1 MAQLRGRLEQQV
13 AMARHVSWHAGGM
26 ASAAYWPADCDDLRE
41 FVRRQPADAALLLVG
56 NGSNLLVRDGGF
68 DGTVI
73 FTAGLQKLQIE
84 LAPPAHGYRQV
95 YAEAGVAATQLAK
108 FAAANG
114 LTGLEFL
121 AGIPG
126 TVGGALAMNAGCHGG
141 ETWRYVDRVLMLT
154 RGGEL
159 IERAAGDF
167 SVGYRHVGLK
177 AASDEIFAAAW
188 FRFPPGDAQA
198 AAARTRELLQRRVA
212 TQPLALPNAGSVFRN
227 PPGDHAARLIEAAGL
242 KGARIGAAEVSEKH
256 SNFIVNPGGAASAGA
271 IEMLIGRIQADVA
284 EKFGVHLVREV
295 RIVGDADVRMGPG
308 GEGA

>member
-84 LAPPAHGYRQV
+84 LAQPAHGYRQV

-126 TVGGALAMNAGCHGG
+126 TVGGCVAQNAGCFGS
-141 ETWRYVDRVLMLT
+141 ESWDCIDRVNMLN
-154 RGGEL
+154 RRGEL
-159 IERAAGDF
+159 IQRSHAEF
-167 SVGYRHVGLK
+167 EVGYRRVEPLIEVG
-177 AASDEIFAAAW
+177 EWFAGAW
-188 FRFPPGDAQA
+188 FDLREADGSA
-198 AAARTRELLQRRVA
+198 AMRTVHEFIAKRRDS
-212 TQPLALPNAGSVFRN
+212 QPLDMPNAGRAFRN
-227 PPGDHAARLIEAAGL
+227 PQDNFAARLIQLAGMA
-242 KGARIGAAEVSEKH
+242 GARLGGARVSERH
-256 SNFIVNPGGAASAGA
+256 PNFVINGGDASASD
-271 IEMLIGRIQADVA
+271 IERLIDLVA
-284 EKFGVHLVREV
+284 ERVQEKFGVRLQCDV
-295 RIVGDADVRMGPG
+295 RIVGNKT
-308 GEGA
+308 

>member
-13 AMARHVSWHAGGM
+13 AMAHHVSWHAGGM

-126 TVGGALAMNAGCHGG
+126 TVGGCVAQNAGCFGS
-141 ETWRYVDRVLMLT
+141 ESWDCIDRVNMLN
-154 RGGEL
+154 RRGEL
-159 IERAAGDF
+159 I
-167 SVGYRHVGLK
+167 
-177 AASDEIFAAAW
+177 
-188 FRFPPGDAQA
+188 
-198 AAARTRELLQRRVA
+198 QRSH
-212 TQPLALPNAGSVFRN
+212 Q
-227 PPGDHAARLIEAAGL
+227 RL
-242 KGARIGAAEVSEKH
+242 
-256 SNFIVNPGGAASAGA
+256 
-271 IEMLIGRIQADVA
+271 
-284 EKFGVHLVREV
+284 
-295 RIVGDADVRMGPG
+295 
-308 GEGA
+308 

>member
-13 AMARHVSWHAGGM
+13 AMAHHVSWHAGGM
-26 ASAAYWPADCDDLRE
+26 ASASYWPADCDDLRE

-126 TVGGALAMNAGCHGG
+126 TVGGCVAQNAGCFGS
-141 ETWRYVDRVLMLT
+141 ESWDCIDRVNMLN
-154 RGGEL
+154 RRGEL
-159 IERAAGDF
+159 IQRSHAEF
-167 SVGYRHVGLK
+167 EVGYRRVEPLIEVG
-177 AASDEIFAAAW
+177 EWFAGAW
-188 FRFPPGDAQA
+188 FDLREADGSA
-198 AAARTRELLQRRVA
+198 AMRTVHEFIAKRRDS
-212 TQPLALPNAGSVFRN
+212 QPLDMPNAGRAFRN
-227 PPGDHAARLIEAAGL
+227 PQDNFAARLIQLAGMA
-242 KGARIGAAEVSEKH
+242 GARLGGARVSERH
-256 SNFIVNPGGAASAGA
+256 PNFVINGGDASASD
-271 IEMLIGRIQADVA
+271 IERLIDLVA
-284 EKFGVHLVREV
+284 ERVQEKFGVRLQCDV
-295 RIVGDADVRMGPG
+295 RIVGNKT
-308 GEGA
+308 

>member
-1 MAQLRGRLEQQV
+1 MAQLRGRLERQV
-13 AMARHVSWHAGGM
+13 AMAHHVSWHAGGM

-126 TVGGALAMNAGCHGG
+126 TGGGCVAQNAGCFGS
-141 ETWRYVDRVLMLT
+141 ESWDCIDRVNMLN
-154 RGGEL
+154 RRGEL
-159 IERAAGDF
+159 IQRSHAEF
-167 SVGYRHVGLK
+167 EVGYRRVEPLIEVG
-177 AASDEIFAAAW
+177 EWFAGAW
-188 FRFPPGDAQA
+188 FDLREADGSA
-198 AAARTRELLQRRVA
+198 AMRTVHEFIAKRRDS
-212 TQPLALPNAGSVFRN
+212 QPLDMPNAGRAFRN
-227 PPGDHAARLIEAAGL
+227 PQDNFAARLIQLAGMA
-242 KGARIGAAEVSEKH
+242 GARLGGARVSERH
-256 SNFIVNPGGAASAGA
+256 PNFVINGGDASASD
-271 IEMLIGRIQADVA
+271 IERLIDLVA
-284 EKFGVHLVREV
+284 ERVQEKFGVRLQCDV
-295 RIVGDADVRMGPG
+295 RIVGNKT
-308 GEGA
+308 

>member
-68 DGTVI
+68 DGTAI

-126 TVGGALAMNAGCHGG
+126 TVGGCVAQNAGCFGS
-141 ETWRYVDRVLMLT
+141 ESWDCIDRVNMLN
-154 RGGEL
+154 RRGEL
-159 IERAAGDF
+159 IQRSHAEF
-167 SVGYRHVGLK
+167 EVGYRRVEPLIEVG
-177 AASDEIFAAAW
+177 EWFAGAW
-188 FRFPPGDAQA
+188 FDLREADGSA
-198 AAARTRELLQRRVA
+198 AMRTVHEFIAKRRDS
-212 TQPLALPNAGSVFRN
+212 QPLDMPNAGRAFRN
-227 PPGDHAARLIEAAGL
+227 PQDNFAARLIQLAGMA
-242 KGARIGAAEVSEKH
+242 GARLGGARVSERH
-256 SNFIVNPGGAASAGA
+256 PNFVINGGDASASD
-271 IEMLIGRIQADVA
+271 IERLIDLVA
-284 EKFGVHLVREV
+284 ERVQEKFGVRLQCDV
-295 RIVGDADVRMGPG
+295 RIVGNKT
-308 GEGA
+308 

>member
-13 AMARHVSWHAGGM
+13 AMAHHVSWHAGGM

-68 DGTVI
+68 DGTAI

-126 TVGGALAMNAGCHGG
+126 TVGGCVAQNAGCFGS
-141 ETWRYVDRVLMLT
+141 ESWDCIDRVNMLN
-154 RGGEL
+154 RRGEL
-159 IERAAGDF
+159 IQRSHAEF
-167 SVGYRHVGLK
+167 EVGYRRVEPLIEVG
-177 AASDEIFAAAW
+177 EWFAGAW
-188 FRFPPGDAQA
+188 FDLREADGSA
-198 AAARTRELLQRRVA
+198 AMRTVHEFIAKRRDS
-212 TQPLALPNAGSVFRN
+212 QPLDMPNAGRAFRN
-227 PPGDHAARLIEAAGL
+227 PQDNFAARLIQLAGMA
-242 KGARIGAAEVSEKH
+242 GARLGGARVSERH
-256 SNFIVNPGGAASAGA
+256 PNFVINGGDASASD
-271 IEMLIGRIQADVA
+271 IERLIDLVA
-284 EKFGVHLVREV
+284 ERVQEKFGVRLQCDV
-295 RIVGDADVRMGPG
+295 RIVGNKT
-308 GEGA
+308 

>member
-13 AMARHVSWHAGGM
+13 AMAHHVSWHAGGM

-126 TVGGALAMNAGCHGG
+126 TVGGCVAQNAGCFGS
-141 ETWRYVDRVLMLT
+141 ESWDCIDRVNMLN
-154 RGGEL
+154 RRGEL
-159 IERAAGDF
+159 IQRSHAEF
-167 SVGYRHVGLK
+167 EVGYRRVEPLIEVG
-177 AASDEIFAAAW
+177 EWFAGAW
-188 FRFPPGDAQA
+188 FDLREADGSA
-198 AAARTRELLQRRVA
+198 AMRTVHEFIAKRRDS
-212 TQPLALPNAGSVFRN
+212 QPLDMPNAGRAFRN
-227 PPGDHAARLIEAAGL
+227 PQDNFAARLIQLAGMA
-242 KGARIGAAEVSEKH
+242 GARLGGARVSERH
-256 SNFIVNPGGAASAGA
+256 PNFVINGGDASASD
-271 IEMLIGRIQADVA
+271 IERLIDLVA
-284 EKFGVHLVREV
+284 ERVQEKFGVRLQCDV
-295 RIVGDADVRMGPG
+295 RIVGNKT
-308 GEGA
+308 

>member
-1 MAQLRGRLEQQV
+1 MAH
-13 AMARHVSWHAGGM
+13 HVSWHAGGM

-126 TVGGALAMNAGCHGG
+126 TVGGCVAQNAGCFGS
-141 ETWRYVDRVLMLT
+141 ESWDCIDRVNMLN
-154 RGGEL
+154 RRGEL
-159 IERAAGDF
+159 IQRSHAEF
-167 SVGYRHVGLK
+167 EVGYRRVEPLIEVG
-177 AASDEIFAAAW
+177 EWFAGAW
-188 FRFPPGDAQA
+188 FDLREADGSA
-198 AAARTRELLQRRVA
+198 AMRTVHEFIAKRRDS
-212 TQPLALPNAGSVFRN
+212 QPLDMPNAGRAFRN
-227 PPGDHAARLIEAAGL
+227 PQDNFAARLIQLAGMA
-242 KGARIGAAEVSEKH
+242 GARLGGARVSERH
-256 SNFIVNPGGAASAGA
+256 PNFVINGGDASASD
-271 IEMLIGRIQADVA
+271 IERLIDLVA
-284 EKFGVHLVREV
+284 ERVQEKFGVRLQCDV
-295 RIVGDADVRMGPG
+295 RIVGNKT
-308 GEGA
+308 